1 MVGPGLLETKIENPM
16 HANRLR
22 RGISRAIGAVRGKDR
37 QIFEN
42 EEETD
47 YSSEIVHHLGE
58 AKRNLEKSEDDWL
71 LKYENILTAYNHF
84 KQAKSFMKAD
94 AGASDNELK
103 TIKALIGAKTSQLVG
118 PFISDIKTRSANNDL
133 TGVSAIEHFHAV
145 YDLAAICNEIS
156 EKPQFGVP
164 DLHRVLYEHQVT
176 SYIGSASDFIK
187 YIEVLAEI
195 SAKRINRLVNLA
207 MNASNIDIT
216 SQLEN
221 AGLSRNIY
229 GVTRNDLRNAII
241 GYQKDETKF
250 IFSELESEVFYECNK
265 DVDKKTSDLLFETNY
280 LVLLGA
286 LLTLKDEKRPC
297 NDLGT
302 LVEFSGKDEFAQF
315 YKRSKRATSDERV
328 NAIEEAKQMEINL
341 GESFVYNPRLT
352 GAVISFIQ
360 ANLEKPNPEKDAA
373 LRLQLTNNLEPRR
386 PKTEFTTDERERIV
400 DAAYEAMT
408 DYKSGMDALRECKN
422 YFLMMLPRI
431 TLQKI
436 AADRNGKKDKATGIK
451 KMEKMEEE
459 NTLTALLREN
469 DSLVKKRLYVST
481 EEELSREKGAGSRL
495 VERLISESGNKARN
509 LMDIHDA
516 LYGMADDKKAL
527 KSIGEIR
534 TREMVAADEKYNSLK
549 LRENGNES
557 REEQFRNR
565 IIEIERK
572 LKDNFELHEDSNG
585 IGKLTKEKLSPLEE
599 LKTSFENGIR
609 DIYIMYGKA
618 SVETGIGDGAKK
630 IKDLIA
636 GLQSNVADLVKEYN
650 TKIEDI
656 RIEER
661 GQLKDSYMR
670 MCEPEVGLDF
680 TTLLINLKT
689 IVEKMNY
696 VADKQTNIADKAK
709 SYQAINRLQKSI
721 GKFVLAK
728 YEENYKRTASMSEMA
743 FLEANRF
750 YYREII
756 GIKGT
761 NGSMHVY
768 NPEYEQLFAR
778 LDMQEF
784 RPLEELAKLERV
796 LSGRLGDLET
806 PLNST
811 RMEDCKKETGDAFR
825 S

>member
-1 MVGPGLLETKIENPM
+1 MVGPGLLETKIENPR

-22 RGISRAIGAVRGKDR
+22 GVISRAIGAAKGKDK
-37 QIFEN
+37 QILEN

-47 YSSEIVHHLGE
+47 YSREIVHHLGE

-94 AGASDNELK
+94 AGASDDELK

-118 PFISDIKTRSANNDL
+118 PFISDLKTRSANDNL
-133 TGVSAIEHFHAV
+133 TGVSAIERFHAV

-156 EKPQFGVP
+156 EKPQFGIP
-164 DLHRVLYEHQVT
+164 DLHRILYEHQVK
-176 SYIGSASDFIK
+176 SYMGSASDFIK
-187 YIEVLAEI
+187 HIALLAEA

-207 MNASNIDIT
+207 MNTSDIDIT

-221 AGLSRNIY
+221 AGLSRKINSI
-229 GVTRNDLRNAII
+229 TRDDLRNAII

-250 IFSELESEVFYECNK
+250 IFSKIEREVFYECNK
-265 DVDKKTSDLLFETNY
+265 DVDERVSNLLFRINEQA
-280 LVLLGA
+280 LFGA
-286 LLTLKDEKRPC
+286 LLTLKDEKRPYT
-297 NDLGT
+297 DLGEK
-302 LVEFSGKDEFAQF
+302 VDVSGKDDVGAF
-315 YKRSKRATSDERV
+315 YRRGDEKNTTPDEKAEAIDRANEMGI
-328 NAIEEAKQMEINL
+328 AL
-341 GESFVYNPRLT
+341 GKSFVYNPRLT
-352 GAVISFIQ
+352 KIIISAMQ
-360 ANLEKPNPEKDAA
+360 VDENKPNPENDAA
-373 LRLQLTNNLEPRR
+373 LRLQLTKNLEPCR
-386 PKTEFTTDERERIV
+386 PKAEFTADERERIV
-400 DAAYEAMT
+400 DAAYEALT
-408 DYKSGMDALRECKN
+408 DYKSGIDALRECKN
-422 YFLMMLPRI
+422 YSLMMLPRI

-436 AADRNGKKDKATGIK
+436 AADRSVKTDMAMDI
-451 KMEKMEEE
+451 EKMEEK
-459 NTLTALLREN
+459 NSLTALLKEN

-481 EEELSREKGAGSRL
+481 EEELSREKGTGSRL

-527 KSIGEIR
+527 KSISEIR
-534 TREMVAADEKYNSLK
+534 TLEIAATNEKYNSVKLK
-549 LRENGNES
+549 ENGNES
-557 REEQFRNR
+557 REEQFRSR
-565 IIEIERK
+565 LAEIEGK
-572 LKDNFELHEDSNG
+572 LRNNSEIHEDSNG

-609 DIYIMYGKA
+609 DIYTVYGKA

-636 GLQSNVADLVKEYN
+636 GLQSNVAYLVKEYN
-650 TKIEDI
+650 TKIEDM
-656 RIEER
+656 RIEEKE
-661 GQLKDSYMR
+661 QLKDSYMR

-696 VADKQTNIADKAK
+696 VADKQTNIADKVK

-728 YEENYKRTASMSEMA
+728 YEENYKRTASMSERA

-750 YYREII
+750 YYKEII

-768 NPEYEQLFAR
+768 NPEYERLFAR
-778 LDMQEF
+778 LDMKEF

-811 RMEDCKKETGDAFR
+811 RMEECKKETGDAFR